1 MGLAHLYRLR
11 RGARRAVRVPPL
23 TRFPLTAFSGCG
35 GMADAAD
42 SKSAV
47 GNYMWVQVPPSAV
60 SSTDLVIETT
70 YCASSFFQHQY
81 L

>member
-1 MGLAHLYRLR
+1 MSLKPSNQYVKIAQG
-11 RGARRAVRVPPL
+11 GTWVPPL
-23 TRFPLTAFSGCG
+23 TRFPLTALSRCG

-47 GNYMWVQVPPSAV
+47 GNYMWVQVPPPAV
-60 SSTDLVIETT
+60 SNADFMIATT